1 MSKYPYRHPDWPV
14 YRWNSEAIRIG
25 ADDTQVWQIQDR
37 EGKWEALLNLC
48 TGTLSLDEIEIEICK
63 HFSVNRKELLDAIEQ
78 LVNAN
83 VITMRSTPFIN
94 DSWHKRFSSN
104 LCYFASEGF
113 NDEDLQRRFQEMT
126 VTVLGV
132 GGGGSNYVMQLVGL
146 GVGNIRLVDHDK
158 VELSNLSR
166 QLPYEFADVGEYKV
180 EAAKRYIEKRN
191 AEIKVDIWTTC
202 LTTVSDVENIIQ
214 GSDWVFCAMDEPA
227 YIAQR
232 LVNAACVKRK
242 IPCTFAFSQRQSGRA
257 FEVLPDKTGCVDC
270 LLAHTAITSPTF
282 LNLIE
287 SLSKSEF
294 KPSTAAI
301 PPTMSL
307 LTSWIMKRW
316 VDIIIGQETN
326 VGNKILRLD
335 FHKIEVTSVTEWKKN
350 PYCPTCGNPSM
361 QPHDTL
367 KHLWGILPIS

>member
-25 ADDTQVWQIQDR
+25 ADDTQVWQIQDREGKWEALLNLCTGTLSLDEIEIEICKHFSVNRKELLDAIEQLVNANVITMRSTPFINDSWHKRFSSNLCYFASEGFNDEDQDR

-191 AEIKVDIWTTC
+191 AEIK
-202 LTTVSDVENIIQ
+202 
-214 GSDWVFCAMDEPA
+214 
-227 YIAQR
+227 
-232 LVNAACVKRK
+232 
-242 IPCTFAFSQRQSGRA
+242 
-257 FEVLPDKTGCVDC
+257 
-270 LLAHTAITSPTF
+270 
-282 LNLIE
+282 
-287 SLSKSEF
+287 
-294 KPSTAAI
+294 
-301 PPTMSL
+301 
-307 LTSWIMKRW
+307 
-316 VDIIIGQETN
+316 
-326 VGNKILRLD
+326 
-335 FHKIEVTSVTEWKKN
+335 
-350 PYCPTCGNPSM
+350 
-361 QPHDTL
+361 
-367 KHLWGILPIS
+367 